1 MNQEEIWIFSN
12 DIITIFIVNVEFLM
26 EMNGKMVVHDEINN
40 IILLVCN
47 LNNIL

>member
-12 DIITIFIVNVEFLM
+12 DIITIFIVNIEFLM